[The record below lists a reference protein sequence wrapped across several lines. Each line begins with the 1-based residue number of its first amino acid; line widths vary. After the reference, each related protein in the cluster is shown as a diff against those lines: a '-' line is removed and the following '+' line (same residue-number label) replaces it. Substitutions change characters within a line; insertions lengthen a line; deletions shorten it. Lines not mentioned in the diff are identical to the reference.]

1 MYWSLPRGSLKRT
14 VQSFESVFIVI
25 TIILDRPSN
34 WNAFLAKIRWRAE
47 NCWRSKNKN
56 LSLPQ
61 STISKSAPA
70 DLSAKPLWS
79 SLNGEVKVFV
89 TPTHHFKAKFRE
101 MFSDLN
107 VAQTSD
113 AESKRW
119 HAEPNMSSRPQQ
131 LNVAFWCA
139 MSGCVIS
146 RKTLD

>member
-1 MYWSLPRGSLKRT
+1 MG
-14 VQSFESVFIVI
+14 
-25 TIILDRPSN
+25 
-34 WNAFLAKIRWRAE
+34 
-47 NCWRSKNKN
+47 
-56 LSLPQ
+56 
-61 STISKSAPA
+61 KSAVYFNQADGVQLRVSGSGRGYWADDIKWVLGVGGFPIQLTLSKGVRTELPA
-70 DLSAKPLWS
+70 VPIQRAAKPLWS
-79 SLNGEVKVFV
+79 SLNDEFKVFV
-89 TPTHHFKAKFRE
+89 TPTRHFKAKFRE